1 MHLNP
6 LSTLTRRLRHSA
18 NFSLC
23 LLMTGLASATSPA
36 PSADWK
42 PVAGTMLTEWG
53 ARVTPENA
61 WREAY
66 PRPQMTRP
74 TWTNLN
80 GLWDYQV
87 SPKGTAQPQAW
98 AGKILVPFA
107 LETPLSG
114 VGQRLT
120 ADQALWYRRSFVYAP
135 RDQRTLLHFEG
146 VDYASQVWLN
156 GRYLGDHRGGN
167 LPFSFDATHAI
178 RNGDNTL
185 LLRVIDETDAFDRY
199 QLRGK
204 QRQDN
209 SGIWYTPSSGIWQ
222 TVWLESVP
230 STYLQ
235 DTRFTADMHGAFKLK
250 AIIGGSDQP
259 GLSLRVQLSENGQ
272 VVAQTT
278 APGHELSLTLN
289 EPQLWSPE
297 NPHLYQLSVELLDA
311 DHKILDTIASYAGFR
326 STGKVRDA
334 DGHWR
339 FTLNGEPIFHLGPLD
354 QGWWPDGFLIPPADE
369 AIVWEMQ
376 FLKDAGFNLIRK
388 HKKVEPRRYYY
399 HADRLGLL
407 VWQDQVSGGAGPNE
421 WPKWKKLR
429 ADSKGYEPRNENWW
443 TPGHALDADWPD
455 WAHQQYMAEL
465 KTMVDTLHNHPSVVV
480 WTAFN
485 ERWGQHR
492 SLEVGQWLAAYDP
505 SRHLNLA
512 SGGNFFPLGDLADEH
527 NYPHPA
533 YPLENPVFNDYIKV
547 MGEFGGHGWRVLGHQ
562 WNTNMDNWGYGGL
575 PGTIEEFKQRY
586 RESMRLLG
594 GLKQEGVAAGVYTQT
609 TDVESEINGL
619 LTYDR
624 KVIKIPV
631 GELRQIH
638 REHGLNQP
646 E

>member
-1 MHLNP
+1 MPLNP
-6 LSTLTRRLRHSA
+6 LATTTNRLRLSA
-18 NFSLC
+18 IC
-23 LLMTGLASATSPA
+23 LLMTSLAASTPSSQ
-36 PSADWK
+36 SADWQ

-66 PRPQMTRP
+66 PRPQMARP

-87 SPKGTAQPQAW
+87 SPKGSPQPEQW

-120 ADQALWYRRSFVYAP
+120 ADQALWYRRSFFYSPV
-135 RDQRTLLHFEG
+135 DQRALLHFEG
-146 VDYASQVWLN
+146 VDYAAQVWLN
-156 GRYLGDHRGGN
+156 GQYLGDHRGGN

-178 RNGDNTL
+178 QKGDNTL

-204 QRQDN
+204 QRHDN

-222 TVWLESVP
+222 TVWIESVP
-230 STYLQ
+230 STYL
-235 DTRFTADMHGAFKLK
+235 DDIRFTADMHGVFKLR
-250 AIIGGSDQP
+250 ALIGGPDQP
-259 GLSLRVQLSENGQ
+259 GLALRVQLSDNGRG
-272 VVAQTT
+272 VAQAT
-278 APGHELSLTLN
+278 ASGHELSLTLDT
-289 EPQLWSPE
+289 PQLWSPK

-311 DHKILDTIASYAGFR
+311 DHQILDTIESYAGFR
-326 STGKVRDA
+326 STGKAQDA

-354 QGWWPDGFLIPPADE
+354 QGWWPDGFLNPPADE
-369 AIVWEMQ
+369 AIAWEMQ
-376 FLKDAGFNLIRK
+376 FLKDAGFNMIRK

-399 HADRLGLL
+399 HADRIGLL

-429 ADSKGYEPRNENWW
+429 ADSEGYEPRNENWW

-455 WAHQQYMAEL
+455 WAHAQYMTEL

-505 SRHLNLA
+505 SRLLNLA
-512 SGGNFFPLGDLADEH
+512 SGGNFFPIGDIADEH

-533 YPLENPVFNDYIKV
+533 FPLENPVYDDYVKV
-547 MGEFGGHGWRVLGHQ
+547 MGEFGGHGWRVRGHQ
-562 WNTNMDNWGYGGL
+562 WDPDMNNWGYGGL
-575 PGTIEEFKQRY
+575 PETIEEYTQRY

-594 GLKQEGVAAGVYTQT
+594 ELKQKGIAAGVYTQT
-609 TDVESEINGL
+609 TDVEGEINGL

-624 KVIKIPV
+624 KVAKVPAS
-631 GELRQIH
+631 ELRQIH
-638 REHGLNQP
+638 QEHGLAQP